1 VNSEMNHPRCPSVII
16 EDQFDISKTTCE
28 KVRDVLRNDTVY
40 FPKLNSPSNTQIILP
55 HQFLWRVID
64 LYLIVVNIEVRYEKF
79 PIFSTAGSIIQHWK
93 WIFKPLAGMLLS
105 YSNFLAAK
113 CILRWILRFGDFARV
128 RRGPGDPWLTPRSL
142 VLYWVVEYLI
152 FRGLGIGR
160 LSWVLGLWSCN
171 SEESGMSL
179 WAISGKEF
187 LICLA
192 LRSVS
197 GLLLGL
203 LRVTSSE

>member
-1 VNSEMNHPRCPSVII
+1 MNHPKCPSVIV
-16 EDQFDISKTTCE
+16 EDQFDISKTAYE
-28 KVRDVLRNDTVY
+28 NIRDILQNDTVY
-40 FPKLNSPSNTQIILP
+40 SPQLNIPSDTERILP
-55 HQFLWRVID
+55 HRFLWRIID
-64 LYLIVVNIEVRYEKF
+64 LYLIVVNIGVRYDQF
-79 PIFSTAGSIIQHWK
+79 PLFSTAGSIVQHWK
-93 WIFKPLAGMLLS
+93 WIFKPLVWMLIS

-113 CILRWILRFGDFARV
+113 CILRWILRFGNYARV

-142 VLYWVVEYLI
+142 VIYWAVEYLI
-152 FRGLGIGR
+152 FRRLGISR
-160 LSWVLGLWSCN
+160 LSWVFGLWSCN
-171 SEESGMSL
+171 SEEPGLSL

-203 LRVTSSE
+203 LRVTSNE